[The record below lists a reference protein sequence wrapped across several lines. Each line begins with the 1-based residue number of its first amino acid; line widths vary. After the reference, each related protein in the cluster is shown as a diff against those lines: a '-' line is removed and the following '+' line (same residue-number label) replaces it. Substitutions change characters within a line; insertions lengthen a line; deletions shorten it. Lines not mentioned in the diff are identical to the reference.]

1 MAALRGRTRALVL
14 DSHPH
19 LHSHSHFC
27 SHFCSR
33 FYRPRSR
40 FCSHYRPRSHSH
52 SPSHPSRRC
61 SFFRREI
68 VHPLPQCARPR
79 RPRSLVA
86 IAIAASSPPA
96 LPFPRWFLPQC
107 PIPAGRVRVF
117 WFRGESEAS
126 ALSHGFGSRVLGAGC
141 GRERLPCPAL
151 GAWSFSF
158 SPPSHIVRRRHR
170 LRHCHRPT
178 ATVPATDPATVICLD
193 PHAFVAV
200 L

>member
-1 MAALRGRTRALVL
+1 MAAFRGRTRALVL

-19 LHSHSHFC
+19 LHSHSRFC

-40 FCSHYRPRSHSH
+40 FCSHYRPRSHSHSHSH

-96 LPFPRWFLPQC
+96 LPFPRQC
-107 PIPAGRVRVF
+107 SIPAPVFDSSASVRFLRLEVRSPR
-117 WFRGESEAS
+117 RGGEAS
-126 ALSHGFGSRVLGAGC
+126 AFRTGLGTGLDRGCWVLGLDRGFGHGFGSRVMGARC
-141 GRERLPCPAL
+141 
-151 GAWSFSF
+151 S
-158 SPPSHIVRRRHR
+158 VR
-170 LRHCHRPT
+170 
-178 ATVPATDPATVICLD
+178 
-193 PHAFVAV
+193 
-200 L
+200 